1 LPDEVLVMLETDET
15 DRRRK
20 GNAVHKVK
28 LLLVATLMAVPTVG
42 MFAPPA
48 SACMGEVC
56 EAINT
61 VCIKVTKGTPC
72 VK

>member
-1 LPDEVLVMLETDET
+1 M
-15 DRRRK
+15 RK
-20 GNAVHKVK
+20 LKM
-28 LLLVATLMAVPTVG
+28 LLVATVMAVPTVG

-61 VCIKVTKGTPC
+61 VCIKVTKGHPC